1 MASAHAVT
9 VSGEAAYCPM
19 GVPAPSASFSLPA
32 FPRTGAPSLGDPWAM
47 GQPSCIPGAAG
58 PWTRTGPARAWRP
71 RRFAVAA
78 AKPRP
83 AAPVPAAPA
92 PSAAAASGIAAA
104 GPRAVCGPNA
114 VARDVPLTAG
124 PAVFNVLTKGA
135 APNTSVTLRIDN
147 QTTVT
152 ITVNATSPAI
162 SLGPD
167 ACAYT
172 SLTATPLSVTPLP
185 VSSPSGAGDDTPRAA
200 DELLGTGFLT
210 ALHMAPP
217 LLIAGAGSSETFA
230 PAAQGGSA
238 AVPEVSSLL
247 LLGSGIIWLRWLL
260 RRRRS

>member
-1 MASAHAVT
+1 M
-9 VSGEAAYCPM
+9 
-19 GVPAPSASFSLPA
+19 
-32 FPRTGAPSLGDPWAM
+32 
-47 GQPSCIPGAAG
+47 
-58 PWTRTGPARAWRP
+58 
-71 RRFAVAA
+71 
-78 AKPRP
+78 
-83 AAPVPAAPA
+83 
-92 PSAAAASGIAAA
+92 
-104 GPRAVCGPNA
+104 
-114 VARDVPLTAG
+114 ARDVPLTAG

-152 ITVNATSPAI
+152 ITVNATPPATSPAT

-185 VSSPSGAGDDTPRAA
+185 VSSPSGAGDETPRAA

-217 LLIAGAGSSETFA
+217 LLIAGAGSSETLA

-247 LLGSGIIWLRWLL
+247 LLGSGIIGLRWLL